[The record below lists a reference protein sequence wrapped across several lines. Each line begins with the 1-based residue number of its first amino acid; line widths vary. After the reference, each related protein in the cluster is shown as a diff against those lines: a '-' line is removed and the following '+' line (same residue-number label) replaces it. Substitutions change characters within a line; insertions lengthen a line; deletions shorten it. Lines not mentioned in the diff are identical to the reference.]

1 MTEWPSGW
9 FVYSK
14 GNDDEKLEVD
24 ADIILG
30 CDGAYSALR
39 RELMR
44 RPRWGMQGTLKCKF
58 QLCVAINLGR
68 CTGIQQWE

>member
-1 MTEWPSGW
+1 MCLKQLKDIAGMTELPSGR
-9 FVYSK
+9 FVHSK

-44 RPRWGMQGTLKCKF
+44 RPR
-58 QLCVAINLGR
+58 
-68 CTGIQQWE
+68 

>member
-14 GNDDEKLEVD
+14 GNEGKEMKGQERNEDEKLEVD

-44 RPRWGMQGTLKCKF
+44 RPRWGMQGTL
-58 QLCVAINLGR
+58 
-68 CTGIQQWE
+68 

>member
-1 MTEWPSGW
+1 MIHLLVCLKQLKDIAGITESPSGW
-9 FVYSK
+9 FVHSK
-14 GNDDEKLEVD
+14 GNDEKLEVD

-44 RPRWGMQGTLKCKF
+44 RPRWGMQGIL
-58 QLCVAINLGR
+58 
-68 CTGIQQWE
+68 

>member
-44 RPRWGMQGTLKCKF
+44 RPRWGMQGIL
-58 QLCVAINLGR
+58 
-68 CTGIQQWE
+68 